1 MERFTVRHL
10 EIDCPFNPRLN
21 AIKEPSRSWVLLGW
35 EARASEGTE
44 GNVIMRILFQKKKS
58 SRQYSLF
65 FPFPG

>member
-21 AIKEPSRSWVLLGW
+21 AIKEPSRSWDLLGS
-35 EARASEGTE
+35 ASERNE
-44 GNVIMRILFQKKKS
+44 GNVIMRILFKKKIS